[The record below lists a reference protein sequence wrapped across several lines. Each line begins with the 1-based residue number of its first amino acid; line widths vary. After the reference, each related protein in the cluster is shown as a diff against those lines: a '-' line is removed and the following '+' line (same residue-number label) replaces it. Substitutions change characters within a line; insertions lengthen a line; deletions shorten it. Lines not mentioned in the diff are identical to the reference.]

1 MFRRHVRARPGGH
14 ARRDSLRR
22 RARRLR
28 RPAWFGT
35 MRRTTPLSD
44 SWGIDRGTPVDRFYI
59 ERFLERY
66 RADIGGRVLEVR
78 DSRYA
83 TQLGTSIDAV
93 DVIDLDASNP
103 LATIVS
109 DLSAADE
116 IPAESF
122 DCFILTQTLQY
133 IADLEEAISHSRRI
147 LKADGVLLMTV
158 PGISGIDRRHAES
171 DLWRFTPQICSRLFA
186 ASWSGDE
193 VEVISFGN
201 VLSATAFLFGMGRE
215 ELTERELTAS
225 DLRYPVTIGVRAV
238 KRSRTR

>member
-1 MFRRHVRARPGGH
+1 
-14 ARRDSLRR
+14 
-22 RARRLR
+22 
-28 RPAWFGT
+28 

-44 SWGIDRGTPVDRFYI
+44 SWGIDRGTPVDRYYI
-59 ERFLERY
+59 DRFLERY

-83 TQLGTSIDAV
+83 TQFGTSVDAV
-93 DVIDLDASNP
+93 EVIDLDASNP

-133 IADLEEAISHSRRI
+133 IADLEGAIWHARRI
-147 LKADGVLLMTV
+147 LKEEGVLLMTV
-158 PGISGIDRRHAES
+158 PGISAIDRRHAET
-171 DLWRFTPQICSRLFA
+171 DFWRFTPQICSRLFA
-186 ASWSGDE
+186 ASWSGDD
-193 VEVISFGN
+193 VEVTSLGN
-201 VLSATAFLFGMGRE
+201 VLSATAFLFGMARE
-215 ELTERELTAS
+215 ELSERELAAS

-238 KRSRTR
+238 KLSRSLATAAH